1 MGELDLLNL
10 SKTVLVS
17 ATLVS
22 MPILVAVGAVGLVVS
37 LIQALTQVQEQSL
50 SFVPKQWTC
59 RAGTGSQ
66 VALNTVRDEDRTWSI
81 NAADDAHR
89 ARVRT
94 RPVAELRDLS
104 WRSLYE
110 LS

>member
-1 MGELDLLNL
+1 MLNL

-50 SFVPKQWTC
+50 SFVPKLL
-59 RAGTGSQ
+59 AGVGTVLALGSWM
-66 VALNTVRDEDRTWSI
+66 LTVLT
-81 NAADDAHR
+81 
-89 ARVRT
+89 
-94 RPVAELRDLS
+94 DLAVMLLG
-104 WRSLYE
+104 SLGTP
-110 LS
+110 S

>member
-50 SFVPKQWTC
+50 SFVPKLL
-59 RAGTGSQ
+59 AGVGTVLALGSWM
-66 VALNTVRDEDRTWSI
+66 LTVLT
-81 NAADDAHR
+81 
-89 ARVRT
+89 
-94 RPVAELRDLS
+94 DLAVMLLG
-104 WRSLYE
+104 SLGTP
-110 LS
+110 S

>member
-1 MGELDLLNL
+1 VGELDLLNL

-50 SFVPKQWTC
+50 SFVPKLL
-59 RAGTGSQ
+59 AGVGTVLALGSWM
-66 VALNTVRDEDRTWSI
+66 LTVLT
-81 NAADDAHR
+81 
-89 ARVRT
+89 
-94 RPVAELRDLS
+94 DLAVMLLG
-104 WRSLYE
+104 SLGTP
-110 LS
+110 S

>member
-37 LIQALTQVQEQSL
+37 LVQALTQVQEQSL
-50 SFVPKQWTC
+50 SFVPKLL
-59 RAGTGSQ
+59 AGVGTVLALGSWM
-66 VALNTVRDEDRTWSI
+66 LTVLT
-81 NAADDAHR
+81 
-89 ARVRT
+89 
-94 RPVAELRDLS
+94 DLAVMLLG
-104 WRSLYE
+104 SLGTP
-110 LS
+110 S

>member
-1 MGELDLLNL
+1 MGELDLLHL

-50 SFVPKQWTC
+50 SFVPKLL
-59 RAGTGSQ
+59 AGVGTVLILGSWM
-66 VALNTVRDEDRTWSI
+66 LTVLT
-81 NAADDAHR
+81 
-89 ARVRT
+89 
-94 RPVAELRDLS
+94 DLAVMLLG
-104 WRSLYE
+104 SLGNP
-110 LS
+110 S